1 MADGYGTIVPTNQ
14 TNEMWMVVFKFIK
27 NVIEDY
33 QLSNSINY

>member
-1 MADGYGTIVPTNQ
+1 MADDYGTTYS
-14 TNEMWMVVFKFIK
+14 TANEMLMVVFKFIK